1 MEFGWEQEHEDFRRE
16 VRAFV
21 QQHRTPELVA
31 ELEEPGAEAG
41 GRGPE
46 AQKFRQALNGAGYTT
61 MAWPEEY
68 GGQGKGAF
76 YTYLLVEELG
86 YWGLPFDTMSIMSV
100 GATIMSFGTEQ
111 QKQDW
116 LPKIQSGE
124 MTFALGYTEPNA
136 GTDLASLQTRAVR
149 DGDDFVINGQK
160 IYTSSAHVST
170 HVWLA
175 ARTDPEAPK
184 HRGISM
190 FVVPMTTP
198 GIMVRPL
205 WTMGDGRTNET
216 FWEDVRIPADSLVGE
231 ENRGWYMAANALD
244 LERVV
249 IGPVAPSR
257 RRWDRLIDYL
267 KTERADLLDDPYVR
281 TQVAETRMDVEIT
294 RALAVTNA
302 AIIANGG
309 VPTMQASAGK
319 VWVSEAAH
327 RMTSLGMDLF
337 GGFGGIQ
344 RESEEDTVAEGRF
357 EAEFRST
364 PVTRFG
370 GGTNDI
376 QRRII
381 ATRGLGL
388 PRG

>member
-1 MEFGWEQEHEDFRRE
+1 MEFGWEQEHDDFRHE

-21 QQHRTPELVA
+21 GEHRTPELVA
-31 ELEEPGAEAG
+31 ELEAPGAEGG

-46 AQKFRQALNGAGYTT
+46 AQQFRKALNEAGYTT

-76 YTYLLVEELG
+76 YTYILVEELG

-111 QKQDW
+111 QKQEW

-136 GTDLASLQTRAVR
+136 GTDLASLQTRAIR
-149 DGDDFVINGQK
+149 DGDDYVLNGQK

-175 ARTDPEAPK
+175 ARTDPDAPK

-190 FVVPMTTP
+190 FVIPMTTP
-198 GIMVRPL
+198 GITVRPL

-267 KTERADLLDDPYVR
+267 KAEREDLLDDPYVR

-344 RESEEDTVAEGRF
+344 GESEEDTVAEGRF

>member
-1 MEFGWEQEHEDFRRE
+1 
-16 VRAFV
+16 
-21 QQHRTPELVA
+21 
-31 ELEEPGAEAG
+31 
-41 GRGPE
+41 
-46 AQKFRQALNGAGYTT
+46 
-61 MAWPEEY
+61 
-68 GGQGKGAF
+68 
-76 YTYLLVEELG
+76 
-86 YWGLPFDTMSIMSV
+86 
-100 GATIMSFGTEQ
+100 
-111 QKQDW
+111 
-116 LPKIQSGE
+116 
-124 MTFALGYTEPNA
+124 
-136 GTDLASLQTRAVR
+136 
-149 DGDDFVINGQK
+149 
-160 IYTSSAHVST
+160 
-170 HVWLA
+170 
-175 ARTDPEAPK
+175 
-184 HRGISM
+184 
-190 FVVPMTTP
+190 MTTP
-198 GIMVRPL
+198 GITVRPL

-267 KTERADLLDDPYVR
+267 KAEREDLLDDPYVR

-344 RESEEDTVAEGRF
+344 GESEDDAVAEGRF

-364 PVTRFG
+364 PITRFG

>member
-1 MEFGWEQEHEDFRRE
+1 MEFGWIPELEEFRRE

-21 QQHRTPELVA
+21 AEHRTPALVA
-31 ELEEPGAEAG
+31 ELEAPGAEAS

-46 AQKFRQALNGAGYTT
+46 ARRFREALNAAGYAT
-61 MAWPEEY
+61 MAWPEQY

-76 YTYLLVEELG
+76 YTYILVEELG

-100 GATIMSFGTEQ
+100 GATIMSFGSEQ
-111 QKQDW
+111 QKREW

-124 MTFALGYTEPNA
+124 MTFALGYSEPNA
-136 GTDLASLQTRAVR
+136 GTDLAALQTRAVR
-149 DGDDFVINGQK
+149 DGDDWVINGQK
-160 IYTSSAHVST
+160 IYTSSAHVAS

-175 ARTDPEAPK
+175 ARTDPAAPK

-198 GIMVRPL
+198 GITVRPL

-216 FWEDVRIPADSLVGE
+216 FWEDVRLPADALVGE

-257 RRWDRLIDYL
+257 RRWDRLVDYL
-267 KTERADLLDDPYVR
+267 REERADLLDDPYVR
-281 TQVAETRMDVEIT
+281 TQVAETRMDLEIT
-294 RALAVTNA
+294 RALALTNA
-302 AIIANGG
+302 AIIASGG

-337 GGFGGIQ
+337 GGFGGLR
-344 RESEEDTVAEGRF
+344 RESGDDAVAEGRF
-357 EAEFRST
+357 EAEYRST
-364 PVTRFG
+364 PIIRFG